1 MMENTMKNI
10 PAINAVDA
18 FNPAEFTRQL
28 PNEDGSASLYLDV
41 KYRLLWFRVHRPN
54 GKIVPEVMHVDEK
67 TAVITCKLYADQV

>member
-1 MMENTMKNI
+1 MKRNGRPRRPFLQKDGGIVIMMENTMKNI

-41 KYRLLWFRVHRPN
+41 KYACSGSAYIAPT
-54 GKIVPEVMHVDEK
+54 GKSFLK
-67 TAVITCKLYADQV
+67 

>member
-54 GKIVPEVMHVDEK
+54 GKIVPK
-67 TAVITCKLYADQV
+67 

>member
-54 GKIVPEVMHVDEK
+54 G
-67 TAVITCKLYADQV
+67 